1 MIQLKTY
8 IVAAAMRSE
17 ELINMKTLDDE
28 FLKSVAKKTTNFDDL
43 IQFIYFLCI

>member
-8 IVAAAMRSE
+8 IVAAV

-28 FLKSVAKKTTNFDDL
+28 FFKSVAKKTTNFDDF

>member
-8 IVAAAMRSE
+8 IVAAVRRSE

-28 FLKSVAKKTTNFDDL
+28 FFKSVAKKTTNFDDL